1 MIIGSVSNQNFK
13 FLNKLKMKKYRDKEN
28 SFIIE
33 STKLVDEALASSA
46 KVDFI
51 FLKEGVSYE
60 TSYKT
65 LVFSESL
72 FSKISSMTSPDGIG
86 AVIKKKDSVDI
97 SSAKILLLD
106 GINDPGNLGTMI
118 RSAEAFGFNDVILMP
133 GTADVYNEKTLRA
146 SMGSIFR
153 LNILNKTYDDIKK
166 LKSCYRILSAD
177 MDGLDIRNY
186 KKDSKIII
194 AIGNEANGLS
204 QEMREITDEFIK
216 IPMEGEIESLN
227 AAIAASIIMNRL
239 MWWFGKTL
247 IILIQQERDVESLLS
262 HD

>member
-1 MIIGSVSNQNFK
+1 MIIESVSNQNFK
-13 FLNKLKMKKYRDKEN
+13 FINKLKMKKYRDKEN

-33 STKLVDEALASSA
+33 SRKLVDEAIASSA
-46 KVDFI
+46 KIDFI
-51 FLKEGVSYE
+51 FLREGVSYE

-65 LVFSESL
+65 LAFSEVL
-72 FSKISSMTSPDGIG
+72 FNKLSSMSSPDGIG
-86 AVIKKKDSVDI
+86 AVIKKKEPKKI
-97 SSAKILLLD
+97 SSTKILLLD
-106 GINDPGNLGTMI
+106 GINDPGNLGTMV
-118 RSAEAFGFNDVILMP
+118 RSAEAFGFRDVILMP
-133 GTADVYNEKTLRA
+133 RTVDIYNEKTLRA
-146 SMGSIFR
+146 SMGSVFR
-153 LNILNKTYDDIKK
+153 LNILDMTYDDIKK
-166 LKSCYRILSAD
+166 LKPSYRILSAD
-177 MDGLDIRNY
+177 MYGLDIRDF
-186 KKDSKIII
+186 KKDSKIIL

-204 QEMREITDEFIK
+204 QKMREITDDFIK

>member
-1 MIIGSVSNQNFK
+1 MIIESVSNQNFK

-33 STKLVDEALASSA
+33 SKKLVDEAIASSA

-60 TSYKT
+60 TSHKT
-65 LVFSESL
+65 LIFCESL
-72 FSKISSMTSPDGIG
+72 FTKISSMTSPDGIG

-118 RSAEAFGFNDVILMP
+118 RSAEAFGFKDVILMP

-204 QEMREITDEFIK
+204 QEMREITDDFIK